1 MHSWSWGEDAPF
13 FAIMVS
19 RKDEKNR
26 NNKKK
31 LWIQIFFKKGKFF
44 SGKFLE
50 VFIFENNSIK
60 NRLGIVV
67 SKKVGGSVVRNHI
80 KRYIREA
87 YTAVE
92 DKIDSNINMLIIW
105 NKKVDPELAT
115 FFETRDD
122 LTNILKKAGKIKE
135 IKWKKFLYFY

>member
-1 MHSWSWGEDAPF
+1 MKKTE
-13 FAIMVS
+13 II
-19 RKDEKNR
+19 KKNYEF
-26 NNKKK
+26 KY
-31 LWIQIFFKKGKFF
+31 FFKKGKFF

-87 YTAVE
+87 YTVVE

-135 IKWKKFLYFY
+135 IK